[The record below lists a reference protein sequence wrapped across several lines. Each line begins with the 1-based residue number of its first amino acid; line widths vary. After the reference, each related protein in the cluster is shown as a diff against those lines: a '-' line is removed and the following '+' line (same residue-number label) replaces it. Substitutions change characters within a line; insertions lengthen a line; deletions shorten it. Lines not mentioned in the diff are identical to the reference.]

1 MTVSQRTKER
11 MESLTAEKISKTQTI
26 TGWGAAKCERELNR
40 KRKQALRSLE
50 IFSSPVSLSESSSF
64 HELYLAAET
73 ACCHKIDGIRRMNC
87 ANSPEIS
94 GNSVEFRGVEPRG
107 SCFEFRKLKRP
118 SRRP

>member
-64 HELYLAAET
+64 HELYLAADT
-73 ACCHKIDGIRRMNC
+73 ACHKIDGIRRMNC

-94 GNSVEFRGVEPRG
+94 GKFCRIQGGRASG
-107 SCFEFRKLKRP
+107 
-118 SRRP
+118 